1 MVQKT
6 KAAAMKANVTA
17 MTALLT
23 TNAMSVPPITLV
35 MELHAQVS

>member
-1 MVQKT
+1 MVQKA

-17 MTALLT
+17 MKGLLP
-23 TNAMSVPPITLV
+23 TNAMPVPPITSV